1 MKIIDFHTH
10 PVFFEAGLAPAETR
24 AQIKRARRFG
34 ITRMVVL
41 GDVLRYGRLPDEE
54 QTRTLNDDVA
64 TVVQRGRGFYVGFC
78 GLNPVLGEREVWR
91 EVERCFEQIGGFH
104 GFKLEISCNARDA
117 AMKPVMEAARR
128 YGVPV
133 LQHSWSQTNIR
144 ERAFH
149 SDPEDTCELARRWPD
164 VKIVMA
170 HLTGCGV
177 RGIRAA
183 RGLDNLFIDTSGA
196 APEAGL
202 VEVAVGELGAH
213 RVLYGSDIPIRDLPT
228 AIGRITGSAIP
239 AAAKRRILHDNAVQ
253 LLPPSV

>member
-1 MKIIDFHTH
+1 
-10 PVFFEAGLAPAETR
+10 
-24 AQIKRARRFG
+24 
-34 ITRMVVL
+34 MVAL
-41 GDVLRYGRLPDEE
+41 GDVLRYGRLPDAE
-54 QTRTLNDDVA
+54 QSRILNDDVA
-64 TVVQRGRGFYVGFC
+64 AVVQRAKGFYVGYC
-78 GLNPVLGEREVWR
+78 GLNPMLGEKEVWR
-91 EVERCFEQIGGFH
+91 EVERCFEKIGGFH
-104 GFKLEISCNARDA
+104 GMKLEISCNARDQ

-164 VKIVMA
+164 VKVVMA

-202 VEVAVGELGAH
+202 VEVAVAELGAH
-213 RVLYGSDIPIRDLPT
+213 RVLYGSDQPIRDLPT
-228 AIGRITGSAIP
+228 AIARVTGSPIS
-239 AAAKRRILHDNAVQ
+239 AAAQRAILHDNAVN
-253 LLPPSV
+253 LLPPAV